1 MTIAPAILEH
11 YPDLNEAQ
19 RAVIGHIDG
28 PLLVIAG
35 PGSGKTYSIV
45 LRALNLLLLEK
56 ALPRELVLCT
66 FTEKAAF
73 EMRDRLAA
81 AARTVAYAGDLSE
94 LTVSTIHSFCNRVL
108 TQHRH
113 RTALG
118 HNYGTLDELTQLL
131 FLFEHFD
138 EIIGPAQN
146 DLFLGRWN
154 TRWTAIEGARA
165 YFDKITEELVDPA
178 QLATASD
185 PFVAAIGRAY
195 LAYEKA
201 LTEANRI
208 DFAHLQR
215 VVLQLLEDSA
225 TADAVTQPI
234 RYVLVDEY
242 QDTNYVQERLLL
254 RLTERTRNLCVVGD
268 EDQSLY
274 RFRGATVRNI
284 LEFPQ
289 RMPGCATIKLTTNYR
304 SHRAIVERYDGWMAS
319 ADWSNPNGAPFRY
332 DKTIAAN
339 DAATHPAYPAV
350 FAIWGKDKRD
360 EAARFADLVAF
371 LEQNGIVADYSQIA
385 LLLHSVRQEHSGPYL
400 AALAAR
406 GIPAFCPRARA
417 YFENEVIRD
426 LVGCFAVL
434 FGWYGDGR
442 GQVAGAVAELADY
455 VDGAIVELG
464 RRFGAPHP
472 LASALAGWTQEIA
485 ALPEGEALDVR
496 PADYLYRLLAIDPF
510 KTAVKEENAARNLA
524 IFSQLLNTFQT
535 YYHYTV
541 VTHKNREFLRFH
553 LFNSFLRLLYDGGIN
568 EYEDPD
574 QPFPKGHVQV
584 MTIHQAKGLEFPVV
598 VVGSLSTQ
606 LSSPKQA
613 DRDLGTF
620 YHRPPFEPERRITL
634 FDRMRLHY
642 VAFSRAQNVLALTA
656 AEPPKDHFAPIWQ
669 GLPQWPYVQKDLL
682 AAQRF
687 HLRERMS
694 VKKTYSFTGDLKIYE
709 TCPRQYQFFR
719 EYDFTPSRSAV
730 IFFGL
735 LVHQTIEEIHR
746 IALDCKLE
754 TLDETRIG
762 ELFDRTFR
770 FLAMSDFRPIGDAA
784 RESAFA
790 QVMNY
795 FRQNRDEMRRVIQT
809 EVDVS
814 LEKDLPAVPPACR
827 VGNADT
833 GTAQAGGYILVGK
846 VDLLLGSDLPAPR
859 PGLFFVYAIECD
871 DGSHYIGH
879 TPDLQKR
886 WSEHLKGVASDWTRR
901 HKARRI
907 AHYEEFGTLREA
919 VKREHDLKTGYGRR
933 LLHRIIQSGRARQA
947 GGKLELLD
955 FKTSPRPKDSPGL
968 IAAYERQLCTY
979 AHILE
984 QRHGRHV
991 DRLLLYWTSEPRKED
1006 ALMVLPYDPARVEE
1020 AGRHFDETV
1029 RRIQAR
1035 EFAVT
1040 APPEAAICKEC
1051 DLRMLC
1057 HAEGVI
1063 SREARG

>member
-1 MTIAPAILEH
+1 MRIAPSLLAHFPNLS
-11 YPDLNEAQ
+11 DDQ
-19 RAVIGHIDG
+19 KAVIRHLEG

-56 ALPRELVLCT
+56 AEPRQLVLCT

-81 AARTVAYAGDLSE
+81 AARKVGYEGDLSE
-94 LTVSTIHSFCNRVL
+94 LSVSTIHSFCNRIL
-108 TQHRH
+108 AHHRH
-113 RTALG
+113 RTGLG
-118 HNYGTLDELTQLL
+118 HGYDTLDELTQLL
-131 FLFEHFD
+131 FIFEHFD
-138 EIIGPAQN
+138 EIIRPEESN
-146 DLFLGRWN
+146 LYLDRWK

-165 YFDKITEELVDPA
+165 YFDKITEELLDPEH
-178 QLATASD
+178 LTRSRG
-185 PFVAAIGRAY
+185 PFLVAIGGAYQRYERA
-195 LAYEKA
+195 L
-201 LTEANRI
+201 LEANRA

-215 VVLQLLEDSA
+215 LVFDLLREPAILD
-225 TADAVTQPI
+225 TVTRDL

-242 QDTNYVQERLLL
+242 QDTNYIQEQLLL
-254 RLTERTRNLCVVGD
+254 KLTEESRNLCVVGD

-289 RMPGCATIKLTTNYR
+289 RMPGCSVLKLTTNYR
-304 SHRAIVERYDGWMAS
+304 SHRAIVERYDRWMAS
-319 ADWSNPNGAPFRY
+319 ADWSNPRGASFRY

-339 DAATHPAYPAV
+339 DAAAHPAYPAV
-350 FAIWGKDKRD
+350 FAIWGKGRSD

-371 LEQNGIVADYSQIA
+371 LKQNAIITDYSQVA
-385 LLLHSVRQEHSGPYL
+385 LLLHSVRHEHSGHYL

-417 YFENEVIRD
+417 YFENDVIRD
-426 LVGCFAVL
+426 LIACFAVL
-434 FGWYGDGR
+434 FGWHGEGR
-442 GQVAGAVAELADY
+442 GQVAGAVAELAAY

-472 LASALAGWTQEIA
+472 LAAALAGWTTEIA
-485 ALPEGEALDVR
+485 RLNEGEALDLR
-496 PADYLYRLLAIDPF
+496 PADYFYHLLGLEPF
-510 KTAVKEENAARNLA
+510 RRAVRNENTARNLA
-524 IFSQLLNTFQT
+524 IFSQLLNVFQS

-541 VTHKNREFLRFH
+541 VTHRNRELLRLHF
-553 LFNSFLRLLYDGGIN
+553 FNSFVRLLYDGGIN

-598 VVGSLSTQ
+598 VVGSLSKQ
-606 LSSPKQA
+606 LSSPKQI
-613 DRDLGTF
+613 DRDLGPF
-620 YHRPPFEPERRITL
+620 YHRPPFEPENRITL

-642 VAFSRAQNVLALTA
+642 VAFSRPQKLLVLSAH
-656 AEPPKDHFAPIWQ
+656 EPPKDHFASVWQ
-669 GLPQWPYVQKDLL
+669 GLPQWPYVEKELL

-687 HLRERMS
+687 ELRERMP
-694 VKKTYSFTGDLKIYE
+694 VKKTYSFTGDLRIYE

-730 IFFGL
+730 IFFGM

-746 IALDCKLE
+746 IALDGKLD
-754 TLDETRIG
+754 TLDEACVR

-770 FLAMSDFRPIGDAA
+770 FLTLSDVRPIGDTA
-784 RESAFA
+784 REAAFV

-795 FRQNRDEMRRVIQT
+795 FQQNRDEMRRVIQT

-814 LEKDLPAVPPACR
+814 LEKD
-827 VGNADT
+827 
-833 GTAQAGGYILVGK
+833 GYILAGK
-846 VDLLLGSDLPAPR
+846 VDLLMGGD
-859 PGLFFVYAIECD
+859 
-871 DGSHYIGH
+871 
-879 TPDLQKR
+879 
-886 WSEHLKGVASDWTRR
+886 
-901 HKARRI
+901 
-907 AHYEEFGTLREA
+907 
-919 VKREHDLKTGYGRR
+919 
-933 LLHRIIQSGRARQA
+933 
-947 GGKLELLD
+947 GKLELLD
-955 FKTSPRPKDSPGL
+955 FKTSPRPKDSPEL

-984 QRHGRHV
+984 RRHARKV
-991 DRLLLYWTSEPRKED
+991 DRLLLYWTSEPRKAD
-1006 ALMVLPYDPARVEE
+1006 ALMTLPYDPARVEE
-1020 AGRHFDETV
+1020 AGLHFDETV

-1040 APPEAAICKEC
+1040 TPPEAAICKEC

-1057 HAEGVI
+1057 HAEGI
-1063 SREARG
+1063 LGASASGQSGRSSEADVETPLPRRRIT